1 MSGRPACILPS
12 PQCYNSAAKTLFPF
26 LHRRHRMHRRVL
38 TLLVTML
45 ALGISALTQCESAFA
60 QEHAQRA
67 AAAKVKSASLMTGYG
82 DWHHPVSTKNA
93 QAQAFFDQGLRL
105 IYAFNHD
112 EAMRSFQRAAE
123 IDPKLAMAYWGVA
136 EAVGPNYNDPASED
150 RFAQAHSAIGKAL
163 TLGAD
168 ASESDQAYI
177 TALAKRFPA
186 DPKSDLRAAAEQ
198 YRDAM
203 RDVVKRFPDDLD
215 AATLFAEAG
224 MNLHPWGLWRPD
236 GTPEEGTEE
245 IVSTLESVIR
255 REPNHLGAIHYYI
268 HSVEASSSPER
279 ALAGANRLAQ
289 LAPAAGHIVHMPA
302 HIYIR
307 TGDYEA
313 AVKTNQKA
321 ALADQAYIQ
330 AGAAPG
336 IYSMMYYSHNLHFIA
351 MAAAMN
357 GNYLESRRGAQ
368 LLAANVGPHVKDM
381 PPLEGFMTV
390 PLAVEVRFHKW
401 NEILKAPQPDSAM
414 HTATVFWHFAR
425 GLAFASTGKLD
436 EAEAEHKFVAEAEEK
451 TPPDAIFQMPINNKT
466 KDILKIAENVLGA
479 KISLAKGDMDATVN
493 QLRAAVAVQDSLK
506 YDEPQ
511 DWFYPVRESLGAV
524 LLKIGDDAGAEE
536 TFRAD
541 LDRNPRNPRSLFGLE
556 QALKAMDRNYDA
568 GFVRKQF
575 DANWKGAARPTVDDL
590 V

>member
-1 MSGRPACILPS
+1 
-12 PQCYNSAAKTLFPF
+12 
-26 LHRRHRMHRRVL
+26 MHRRFL
-38 TLLVTML
+38 TLL
-45 ALGISALTQCESAFA
+45 AIILGLCVPAFS
-60 QEHAQRA
+60 QEHTAPP
-67 AAAKVKSASLMTGYG
+67 AKAKSAMLMTGYG
-82 DWHHPVSTKNA
+82 NWRHPVSTKNT

-112 EAMRSFQRAAE
+112 EAMRSFQHAAE
-123 IDPKLAMAYWGVA
+123 LDPKLAMAYWGIA
-136 EAVGPNYNDPASED
+136 EAVGPNYNDPASEG
-150 RFAQAHSAIGKAL
+150 RFVEAHAAIEKAQRLA
-163 TLGAD
+163 AD
-168 ASESDQAYI
+168 AFESDKAYI
-177 TALAKRFPA
+177 AALAMRFPA
-186 DPKSDLRAAAEQ
+186 DPKSDLHTAAEQ

-215 AATLFAEAG
+215 AAMLFAEAG

-245 IVSTLESVIR
+245 IVATLESVIR
-255 REPNHLGAIHYYI
+255 REPNHLGAVHYYI

-313 AVKTNQKA
+313 ALKTNQKA
-321 ALADQAYIQ
+321 ALADQAYIK
-330 AGAAPG
+330 AGAAQG

-357 GNYLESRRGAQ
+357 GNYLESHRGAQ
-368 LLAANVGPHVKDM
+368 LLAANVGPHVKEM

-401 NEILKAPQPDSAM
+401 NEILKAPQPDPAM
-414 HTATVFWHFAR
+414 HTAAVFWHFAR
-425 GLAFASTGKLD
+425 GLALAGTGKLE
-436 EAEAEHKFVAEAEEK
+436 EAETEHKFVAEAEEK

-479 KISLAKGDMDATVN
+479 KISLAKNDMDAAVN
-493 QLRAAVAVQDSLK
+493 QLRAAVATQDSLK

-524 LLKIGDDAGAEE
+524 LLKIGDDAGAEDV
-536 TFRAD
+536 FRAD
-541 LDRNPRNPRSLFGLE
+541 LERNPRNPRSLFGLE
-556 QALKAMDRNYDA
+556 QALKALDRTYDA

-575 DANWKGAARPTVDDL
+575 DANWKGVAPPTVDDL
-590 V
+590 I

>member
-1 MSGRPACILPS
+1 
-12 PQCYNSAAKTLFPF
+12 
-26 LHRRHRMHRRVL
+26 MHRRIL
-38 TLLVTML
+38 TLLAL
-45 ALGISALTQCESAFA
+45 ALALAVPSFA
-60 QEHAQRA
+60 QEHPDHA
-67 AAAKVKSASLMTGYG
+67 APAKAKSAMLMTGYG
-82 DWHHPVSTKNA
+82 NWHHPVSTKNA
-93 QAQAFFDQGLRL
+93 QAQAFFDQGLRQ

-112 EAMRSFQRAAE
+112 EATRSFQRAAE
-123 IDPKLAMAYWGVA
+123 LDPKLAMAYWGIA
-136 EAVGPNYNDPASED
+136 ESVGPNYNDPASED
-150 RFAQAHSAIGKAL
+150 RFVQAHTAIAKAQEL
-163 TLGAD
+163 AAD
-168 ASESDQAYI
+168 ASESDKAYI
-177 TALAKRFPA
+177 AALAKRFPA

-203 RDVVKRFPDDLD
+203 RDVVKLFPDDLD

-224 MNLHPWGLWRPD
+224 MNLHPWGLWHPD

-255 REPNHLGAIHYYI
+255 REPNHLGAVHYYI
-268 HSVEASSSPER
+268 HSVEASNSPER
-279 ALAGANRLAQ
+279 ALAGATRLAQ

-313 AVKTNQKA
+313 ALQTNQKA
-321 ALADQAYIQ
+321 ALADQAYIK

-357 GNYLESRRGAQ
+357 GNYVESRRGAQ
-368 LLAANVGPHVKDM
+368 MLAANVGPHVKDM

-401 NEILKAPQPDSAM
+401 NEILKTPQPDSAM
-414 HTATVFWHFAR
+414 QTATVFWHFAR
-425 GLAFASTGKLD
+425 GLALAGTGKLE
-436 EAEAEHKFVAEAEEK
+436 EAEAEHTIVADAEQQ
-451 TPPDAIFQMPINNKT
+451 TSPDAIFQMPINNKT

-479 KISLAKGDMDATVN
+479 KISLEKNDMDATVN
-493 QLRAAVAVQDSLK
+493 QLRVAVATQDLLK

-524 LLKIGDDAGAEE
+524 LLKIGDYAGAEE
-536 TFRAD
+536 VFRAD
-541 LDRNPRNPRSLFGLE
+541 LERNLRNPRSLFGLE
-556 QALKAMDRNYDA
+556 QALKGMDKAYDA

-575 DANWKGAARPTVDDL
+575 DASWKGATRPTVDDL

>member
-1 MSGRPACILPS
+1 
-12 PQCYNSAAKTLFPF
+12 
-26 LHRRHRMHRRVL
+26 MHRRLL
-38 TLLVTML
+38 TLLAILL
-45 ALGISALTQCESAFA
+45 ALGISTLALCESAFS
-60 QEHAQRA
+60 QEHPAP
-67 AAAKVKSASLMTGYG
+67 AKAKSATLMTGYG
-82 DWHHPVSTKNA
+82 NWHHPVSTKNA

-105 IYAFNHD
+105 IYAFNHS

-123 IDPKLAMAYWGVA
+123 LDPHLAMAYWGIA
-136 EAVGPNYNDPASED
+136 EAVGPNYNDPASQD
-150 RFAQAHSAIGKAL
+150 RFVQAHAAIEKAQ
-163 TLGAD
+163 TLAAD
-168 ASESDQAYI
+168 ASESDKAYI
-177 TALAKRFPA
+177 AALAKRFPG
-186 DPKSDLRAAAEQ
+186 DPESDLHASAEQ

-203 RDVVKRFPDDLD
+203 HEVMKSFPDDLD

-245 IVSTLESVIR
+245 IVATLESVIR
-255 REPNHLGAIHYYI
+255 REPNHLGAVHYYI

-279 ALAGANRLAQ
+279 ALASANNLAQ

-313 AVKTNQKA
+313 ALKTNQKA
-321 ALADQAYIQ
+321 ALADQAYIK
-330 AGAAPG
+330 AGAPEG

-368 LLAANVGPHVKDM
+368 MLAANVGPHVKDM

-401 NEILKAPQPDSAM
+401 NEILKAPQPNPAM
-414 HTATVFWHFAR
+414 RTTTMFWHFAR
-425 GLAFASTGKLD
+425 GLALAGTGKLD
-436 EAEAEHKFVAEAEEK
+436 EAEAEHEIVAEAEEK
-451 TPPDAIFQMPINNKT
+451 TPPEAIFQMPINNKT

-479 KISLAKGDMDATVN
+479 KIALEKNDMDAAVN
-493 QLRAAVAVQDSLK
+493 QLHAAVAVQDSLK

-536 TFRAD
+536 VFRAD
-541 LDRNPRNPRSLFGLE
+541 LERNPRNPRSLFGLE
-556 QALKAMDRNYDA
+556 QALKAQQRTYDA

-575 DANWKGAARPTVDDL
+575 DANWKGPTRPTVDDL

>member
-1 MSGRPACILPS
+1 MYRR
-12 PQCYNSAAKTLFPF
+12 F
-26 LHRRHRMHRRVL
+26 L
-38 TLLVTML
+38 TML
-45 ALGISALTQCESAFA
+45 ALNLALTIPSLA
-60 QEHAQRA
+60 QEHAEHPA
-67 AAAKVKSASLMTGYG
+67 PAKAKSATLMTGYG
-82 DWHHPVSTKNA
+82 NWHHPVSTKNA

-112 EAMRSFQRAAE
+112 EAARSFQRAAE
-123 IDPKLAMAYWGVA
+123 SDPKLAMAYWGIA
-136 EAVGPNYNDPASED
+136 EAVGPNYNDPASQD
-150 RFAQAHSAIGKAL
+150 RFLQAHTAIEKAQ
-163 TLGAD
+163 TLSAD
-168 ASESDQAYI
+168 ASESDKAYI
-177 TALAKRFPA
+177 DALAKRFPA

-203 RDVVKRFPDDLD
+203 RDLVKRFPDDLD

-224 MNLHPWGLWRPD
+224 MNLHPWGLWRAD
-236 GTPEEGTEE
+236 GTPEQGTEE
-245 IVSTLESVIR
+245 IVATLESVIR

-268 HSVEASSSPER
+268 HAVEASNSPER
-279 ALAGANRLAQ
+279 ALAGANRLGE

-321 ALADQAYIQ
+321 ALADQAYLK
-330 AGAAPG
+330 ASGAEG
-336 IYSMMYYSHNLHFIA
+336 IYPMMYYSHNLHFIA

-368 LLAANVGPHVKDM
+368 MLAANVGPHVKEM
-381 PPLEGFMTV
+381 PALGGFMTV

-401 NEILKAPQPDSAM
+401 NEILKTPQPDPALQ
-414 HTATVFWHFAR
+414 TATVFWHFAR
-425 GLAFASTGKLD
+425 GLALAGTGDLD
-436 EAEAEHKFVAEAEEK
+436 GAEAEHKIVAEAEGK

-466 KDILKIAENVLGA
+466 KDILRIAENVLGA
-479 KISLAKGDMDATVN
+479 KISLEKNDMDATVN
-493 QLRAAVAVQDSLK
+493 QLRAAVAIQDSLK

-536 TFRAD
+536 VFRAD

-556 QALKAMDRNYDA
+556 QALKAQEKTYDA

-575 DANWKGAARPTVDDL
+575 DANWKGTARPTVDDL

>member
-1 MSGRPACILPS
+1 MHPRML
-12 PQCYNSAAKTLFPF
+12 TLF
-26 LHRRHRMHRRVL
+26 VL
-38 TLLVTML
+38 VL
-45 ALGISALTQCESAFA
+45 ALSAPAFA
-60 QEHAQRA
+60 QEHPEHA
-67 AAAKVKSASLMTGYG
+67 APAKAKSATLMTGYG
-82 DWHHPVSTKNA
+82 NWHHPVATKNA

-112 EAMRSFQRAAE
+112 EAARSFQRAAE
-123 IDPKLAMAYWGVA
+123 RDPKLAMAYWGIA

-150 RFAQAHSAIGKAL
+150 RFVQAHAAIAKAQ
-163 TLGAD
+163 TLAAD
-168 ASESDQAYI
+168 ASESDKEYI
-177 TALAKRFPA
+177 AALAKRFPA
-186 DPKSDLRAAAEQ
+186 DPKSDLHAAAEQ

-224 MNLHPWGLWRPD
+224 MNLHPWGLWRAD
-236 GTPEEGTEE
+236 GTPEQGTEE
-245 IVSTLESVIR
+245 IVATLESVIR

-268 HSVEASSSPER
+268 HSVEASTSPER

-307 TGDYEA
+307 TGDYQA
-313 AVKTNQKA
+313 AVETNQKA
-321 ALADQAYIQ
+321 ALADQAYLK
-330 AGAAPG
+330 ASGAAG

-368 LLAANVGPHVKDM
+368 MLAANVGPHVKVM

-401 NEILKAPQPDSAM
+401 NEILKAPQPDPDM

-425 GLAFASTGKLD
+425 GLALAGTGKLE
-436 EAEAEHKFVAEAEEK
+436 EAETEHKLVAEAEEK
-451 TPPDAIFQMPINNKT
+451 TPPDAVFQMPINNKT

-479 KISLAKGDMDATVN
+479 KISLAKNDMDATVN

-524 LLKIGDDAGAEE
+524 LLKIGDDAGAEDV
-536 TFRAD
+536 FRAD

-556 QALKAMDRNYDA
+556 QALKALDRTYDA
-568 GFVRKQF
+568 GFVRQQF
-575 DANWKGAARPTVDDL
+575 DANWKGATRPTVDDL

>member
-1 MSGRPACILPS
+1 
-12 PQCYNSAAKTLFPF
+12 
-26 LHRRHRMHRRVL
+26 MHRRLL
-38 TLLVTML
+38 TLLAILL
-45 ALGISALTQCESAFA
+45 ALSAPTLA
-60 QEHAQRA
+60 QLHSEHPAP
-67 AAAKVKSASLMTGYG
+67 AKAKSATLMAGYG
-82 DWHHPVSTKNA
+82 NWHHPVSTKNA
-93 QAQAFFDQGLRL
+93 QAQAFFDQGLRQ

-112 EAMRSFQRAAE
+112 EAARSFQRAAE
-123 IDPKLAMAYWGVA
+123 LDPKLAMAYWGVA
-136 EAVGPNYNDPASED
+136 EAVGPNYNDPASAD
-150 RFAQAHSAIGKAL
+150 RFVRAHEAIAKAVEL
-163 TLGAD
+163 SGD
-168 ASESDQAYI
+168 ASGSDKAYI
-177 TALAKRFPA
+177 IALAKRFPA
-186 DPKSDLRAAAEQ
+186 DPKSDLRAALEQ

-203 RDVVKRFPDDLD
+203 REVVKLFPDDLD

-224 MNLHPWGLWRPD
+224 MNLHPWGLWRAD

-268 HSVEASSSPER
+268 HAVEASSSPER

-307 TGDYEA
+307 TGDYQA
-313 AVKTNQKA
+313 ALKTNQKA
-321 ALADQAYIQ
+321 ALADQAYIKS
-330 AGAAPG
+330 GAAPG

-357 GNYLESRRGAQ
+357 GNYLEARRGAQ
-368 LLAANVGPHVKDM
+368 LLAENVGPHVKDM
-381 PPLEGFMTV
+381 PPLGGFMTV

-401 NEILKAPQPDSAM
+401 NEILKTPQPDPALQ
-414 HTATVFWHFAR
+414 TATVFWHFAR
-425 GLAFASTGKLD
+425 GLALAGTEKLE
-436 EAEAEHKFVAEAEEK
+436 EAEAEYKFVAEAGEK

-479 KISLAKGDMDATVN
+479 KISFEKNDMDAAVK
-493 QLRAAVAVQDSLK
+493 QLRAAVDVQDSLK

-511 DWFYPVRESLGAV
+511 DWFYPVRETLGAV
-524 LLKIGDDAGAEE
+524 LLKIGDNAGAENV
-536 TFRAD
+536 FRAD
-541 LDRNPRNPRSLFGLE
+541 LERNLRNPRSLFGLE
-556 QALKAMDRNYDA
+556 QALKALDKAYDA

-575 DANWKGAARPTVDDL
+575 DASWKGASRPTVDDL

>member
-1 MSGRPACILPS
+1 
-12 PQCYNSAAKTLFPF
+12 
-26 LHRRHRMHRRVL
+26 MHRRIL
-38 TLLVTML
+38 ILLGL
-45 ALGISALTQCESAFA
+45 ALALTVPSFP
-60 QEHAQRA
+60 QEHPEHA
-67 AAAKVKSASLMTGYG
+67 APTKAKPATLMTGYG
-82 DWHHPVSTKNA
+82 NAHHPVSTKNA

-112 EAMRSFQRAAE
+112 EAARSFQRAAE
-123 IDPKLAMAYWGVA
+123 FDAKLAMAYWGVA

-150 RFAQAHSAIGKAL
+150 RFAQAHAAVAKAE
-163 TLGAD
+163 TLASD
-168 ASESDQAYI
+168 ASESDKAYI
-177 TALAKRFPA
+177 AALAKRFPA

-203 RDVVKRFPDDLD
+203 RDVVKSFPDDLD

-236 GTPEEGTEE
+236 GTPEQGTDE
-245 IVSTLESVIR
+245 IVATLESVIR
-255 REPNHLGAIHYYI
+255 RDPNHLGAIHYYI
-268 HSVEASSSPER
+268 HSVEASNSPER

-307 TGDYEA
+307 TGDYQA
-313 AVKTNQKA
+313 ALQTNQKA
-321 ALADQAYIQ
+321 ALADQTYIK

-357 GNYLESRRGAQ
+357 GNYIESRRGAQ
-368 LLAANVGPHVKDM
+368 LLAANVGPHVKEM
-381 PPLEGFMTV
+381 PPLGGFMTV

-401 NEILKAPQPDSAM
+401 NEILKTPQPDPDM
-414 HTATVFWHFAR
+414 QTATMFWHFAR
-425 GLAFASTGKLD
+425 GLALAATGKLD
-436 EAEAEHKFVAEAEEK
+436 EAEAEHKIVADAEEK
-451 TPPDAIFQMPINNKT
+451 TPPAAIFQMPINNKT

-479 KISLAKGDMDATVN
+479 KISLAKNDMDATVN
-493 QLRAAVAVQDSLK
+493 QLRTAVATQDLLK
-506 YDEPQ
+506 YDEPE
-511 DWFYPVRESLGAV
+511 DWFYPVRENLGAA
-524 LLKIGDDAGAEE
+524 LLKIGDYAGAEE
-536 TFRAD
+536 VFRAD
-541 LDRNPRNPRSLFGLE
+541 LARHPRNPRSLFGLE
-556 QALKAMDRNYDA
+556 QALKAMDKAYDA

-575 DANWKGAARPTVDDL
+575 DANWKGPARPTIDDL